1 MKTIDERKMCDTMCV
16 LMRWSNSEVEIK
28 QYKMPMISV
37 RGNENKIWKRNA
49 EKEKKQRQKKTR

>member
-37 RGNENKIWKRNA
+37 RGNENKRWKRNA
-49 EKEKKQRQKKTR
+49 EKEKKQRQK

>member
-37 RGNENKIWKRNA
+37 RGNENKRWKRNA